1 MTLQISEQQISGVR
15 RKTYLTL
22 FYRLRAKVN
31 GSPNHRRR
39 EFVKQDEQTRRVPAD
54 MNAPHANQPPFTLA
68 QAQAIPYGVSPAYG
82 PPYGQSSAGPLPNT
96 YPATQVTSSTQSI
109 PQAAAPVAAHA
120 GQWVHP
126 SQYRQHAQPNP
137 AMLAQGRMHN
147 AGPRV
152 PPDPYGPPAVG
163 FQTPVGARPPQPT
176 TRMANPEQFVKNL
189 AQFMHQ
195 RGQSLNLSPAVGGRV
210 INLMHLYATVV
221 RMGGFKKVNA
231 SEAWPTV
238 AAAMQFPPTQYP
250 LAPQEL
256 KDHYERNLAL
266 YEEAWIQSQQRQR
279 AMNNMQHMQ
288 SGAINPLQQPHMS
301 FTKPID
307 PRGQAHSPQ
316 PMLQGLQGQPPVQ
329 APPPQM
335 PIKQTFS
342 PQTTMSHISA
352 NGHVTPEPHQSQ
364 SKQQP
369 IYPQQ
374 TPSRTSHLLET
385 PPPQGQQPA
394 FLSTSPVP
402 RINEESM
409 TSRNSPHISQDV
421 QVVPPKEPSPAQQ
434 NYSPRM
440 RILET
445 YGGLDIGTVGQ
456 IGAELAYHKPT
467 IPNFMELGVID
478 IHALTMSLKS
488 GLHAEVRLALDM
500 LAMVSVDP
508 RIQLSLSNCE
518 DLLETLVD
526 CAETQVELLAEN
538 AVEVSDVMDINPYE
552 EVLRSANLEMKGLQG
567 VPAFGTLEHELDRA
581 VERLICI
588 TTILRNLSF
597 HEPNHELLADS
608 TVIKPIS
615 TFIRYM
621 GTRNMLLRTSPNT
634 LEFMKD
640 TIIFLSNVSQAIE
653 LPGKEE
659 ALSLL
664 HFLLAFAPCPPP
676 TNPSTDTIMFSP
688 YQPLLH
694 NYLPPAVDS
703 LAKLLARDEPNRSL
717 YRAIFLNDYGSTPP
731 YDLLT
736 RTFALAI
743 SPVPDVGKPSLTQVV
758 EARKPYL
765 VQGMLAAEILAN
777 LAPGPETGVA
787 RSWLSSADGFA
798 PSLLRLVCLLSA
810 DRGVAVP
817 RNVPAARMRDQ
828 EIQSYSPI
836 THRGIAVLRRLVEK
850 SRSPDQ
856 PNLDLPVGLRLKKES
871 LLGTLLTQ
879 STDGYMVRELCA
891 YASLDD

>member
-1 MTLQISEQQISGVR
+1 M
-15 RKTYLTL
+15 
-22 FYRLRAKVN
+22 N
-31 GSPNHRRR
+31 G
-39 EFVKQDEQTRRVPAD
+39 
-54 MNAPHANQPPFTLA
+54 PHANQPPFNFA
-68 QAQAIPYGVSPAYG
+68 PVQAIPYGSSPGYG
-82 PPYGQSSAGPLPNT
+82 APPYGQSSAAGSMPNV
-96 YPATQVTSSTQSI
+96 YPTAQVTSST
-109 PQAAAPVAAHA
+109 PAAIAQPGLPVTANAA
-120 GQWVHP
+120 GQWAHP
-126 SQYRQHAQPNP
+126 SQYRQQHVPPN

-152 PPDPYGPPAVG
+152 TPDPYGPPPPAAG
-163 FQTPVGARPPQPT
+163 FQTPVGARPPQPAAAAA
-176 TRMANPEQFVKNL
+176 RMANPEQFVKNL

-195 RGQSLNLSPAVGGRV
+195 RGQPLNLSPAVSGRV

-221 RMGGFKKVNA
+221 RMGGLKKVNA

-256 KDHYERNLAL
+256 KEHYDRNLAS
-266 YEEAWIQSQQRQR
+266 YEDAWIQSQQQRQR
-279 AMNNMQHMQ
+279 AMSNMQHMQ
-288 SGAINPLQQPHMS
+288 AGAINPAQQQQP
-301 FTKPID
+301 PIFQGVQ
-307 PRGQAHSPQ
+307 GQ
-316 PMLQGLQGQPPVQ
+316 QPPVQ
-329 APPPQM
+329 TPSQM
-335 PIKQTFS
+335 PIKQTYS
-342 PQTTMSHISA
+342 PQSTMSHVSA
-352 NGHVTPEPHQSQ
+352 NGHVTPEPHQPQ
-364 SKQQP
+364 GKQQP

-374 TPSRTSHLLET
+374 TPSRTSHILET
-385 PPPQGQQPA
+385 PPPHGQPTA
-394 FLSTSPVP
+394 FLSASPVP
-402 RINEESM
+402 RIHEESM
-409 TSRNSPHISQDV
+409 ASRSSPRISHDAQL
-421 QVVPPKEPSPAQQ
+421 PPPREPSPVQL

-440 RILET
+440 RVIET

-456 IGAELAYHKPT
+456 LGAELAYHKPT
-467 IPNFMELGVID
+467 IPSFMELGLID

-488 GLHAEVRLALDM
+488 GLHAEVRLALDT
-500 LAMVSVDP
+500 LALVSVDP
-508 RIQLSLSNCE
+508 RIQLTLSNCE

-526 CAETQVELLAEN
+526 CAEIQVELLAEN
-538 AVEVSDVMDINPYE
+538 AVEVSDVMDIGPYE
-552 EVLRSANLEMKGLQG
+552 EVLRSANQELKGLQE
-567 VPAFGTLEHELDRA
+567 VPAFGSLDHELDRA
-581 VERLICI
+581 VERLICV

-597 HEPNHELLADS
+597 HEPNHDLLADS

-615 TFIRYM
+615 TIIRYM

-640 TIIFLSNVSQAIE
+640 CIIFLSNVSQAIE
-653 LPGKEE
+653 LPGKDE

-676 TNPSTDTIMFSP
+676 TNPNTDRVMFSP

-717 YRAIFLNDYGSTPP
+717 YRAIFLSDCGSTPL

-743 SPVPDVGKPSLTQVV
+743 SPVPDVGKASLIQVV
-758 EARKPYL
+758 EARKPYV

-810 DRGVAVP
+810 DRGPP
-817 RNVPAARMRDQ
+817 RANVPAGSRMQRDQ

-850 SRSPDQ
+850 SKYPDQ
-856 PNLDLPVGLRLKKES
+856 PDLDLPVGLRLKKES

-879 STDGYMVRELCA
+879 STDRYMVRELCA
-891 YASLDD
+891 YAGLDD